1 MARTVGKCLIL
12 ENQQTGPGKRAV
24 FRLQIMDSI
33 VEFFQYLLNSEE
45 IIRTGGLLVITFIVF
60 AENGLFFAFFLPG
73 DYLVFLAGVFC
84 GTGILDV
91 PIAILLISMFT
102 AAVLGSLVGYIFGKY
117 FGDMFE
123 NRPDSFFF
131 KKKHIETTRNYFEKY
146 GSRTLI
152 ISRFLPIVRTFA
164 PILAGLVKMPF
175 ASFLI
180 NNVAGGAIWIGAL
193 TGGGYLFGEKFPWIV
208 DYVQYIILFFLA
220 ITTFTVIKGYLN
232 ARKEMAE

>member
-1 MARTVGKCLIL
+1 
-12 ENQQTGPGKRAV
+12 
-24 FRLQIMDSI
+24 MDSI

>member
-1 MARTVGKCLIL
+1 
-12 ENQQTGPGKRAV
+12 
-24 FRLQIMDSI
+24 MDSI
-33 VEFFQYLLNSEE
+33 IGFFQYILNSEDL
-45 IIRTGGLLVITFIVF
+45 IRTGGLLVITFIVF

-91 PIAILLISMFT
+91 PILILLISLFT

-123 NRPDSFFF
+123 NRKDSFFF
-131 KKKHIETTRNYFEKY
+131 KKKHIETTRTYFEKY

-164 PILAGLVKMPF
+164 PILAGLVRMSFP
-175 ASFLI
+175 SFLI
-180 NNVAGGAIWIGAL
+180 NNVVGGTIWIGTL
-193 TGGGYLFGEKFPWIV
+193 TGGGFLFGERFPGIV
-208 DYVQYIILFFLA
+208 DYVQYIIMFFLA
-220 ITTFTVIKGYLN
+220 ITTFTVIKGYLS
-232 ARKEMAE
+232 ARKEMNP

>member
-1 MARTVGKCLIL
+1 
-12 ENQQTGPGKRAV
+12 
-24 FRLQIMDSI
+24 MDSI
-33 VEFFQYLLNSEE
+33 VEFFQYILNSEE

-91 PIAILLISMFT
+91 PILILLTSMLT
-102 AAVLGSLVGYIFGKY
+102 AAILGSLVGYIFGKY

-175 ASFLI
+175 TSFLV
-180 NNVAGGAIWIGAL
+180 NNVVGGMIWIFTL

>member
-1 MARTVGKCLIL
+1 M
-12 ENQQTGPGKRAV
+12 N
-24 FRLQIMDSI
+24 SI
-33 VEFFQYLLNSEE
+33 VEFFHYILNSEE

-91 PIAILLISMFT
+91 PILILLVCMLT
-102 AAVLGSLVGYIFGKY
+102 AAILGSLVGYIFGKY

-123 NRPDSFFF
+123 NRKDSFFF
-131 KKKHIETTRNYFEKY
+131 KKKHIETTRKYFDKY

-164 PILAGLVKMPF
+164 PILAGLVKMSFP
-175 ASFLI
+175 AFLI
-180 NNVAGGAIWIGAL
+180 NNVVGGTIWILTL
-193 TGGGYLFGEKFPWIV
+193 TGGGYLFGERFPGIV

-232 ARKEMAE
+232 ARREMQ

>member
-1 MARTVGKCLIL
+1 
-12 ENQQTGPGKRAV
+12 
-24 FRLQIMDSI
+24 MDSI
-33 VEFFQYLLNSEE
+33 VDFFQYILNSEE

-84 GTGILDV
+84 GTGILKV
-91 PIAILLISMFT
+91 PILILLLSMFA

-117 FGDMFE
+117 FGDIFE

-131 KKKHIETTRNYFEKY
+131 KKKHIETTRSYFEKY

-152 ISRFLPIVRTFA
+152 ISRFLPVVRTFA
-164 PILAGLVKMPF
+164 PILAGLVKMPPP
-175 ASFLI
+175 AFLF
-180 NNVAGGAIWIGAL
+180 NNVLGGAIWIGTL
-193 TGGGYLFGEKFPWIV
+193 TGGGYLFGERFPWIV

-232 ARKEMAE
+232 ARKEMG

>member
-1 MARTVGKCLIL
+1 
-12 ENQQTGPGKRAV
+12 
-24 FRLQIMDSI
+24 MDSI
-33 VEFFQYLLNSEE
+33 VDFFQYILNSEE

-84 GTGILDV
+84 GTGILKV
-91 PIAILLISMFT
+91 PIMILLLSMFA

-117 FGDMFE
+117 FGDIFE

-131 KKKHIETTRNYFEKY
+131 KRKHIETTRKYFEKY

-152 ISRFLPIVRTFA
+152 ISRFLPVVRTFA
-164 PILAGLVKMPF
+164 PILAGLVKMAFP
-175 ASFLI
+175 AFLF
-180 NNVAGGAIWIGAL
+180 NNVLGGAIWIGTL
-193 TGGGYLFGEKFPWIV
+193 TGGGYLFGERFPGIV

-220 ITTFTVIKGYLN
+220 ITTFTVIKGYLS
-232 ARKEMAE
+232 ARKEMG

>member
-1 MARTVGKCLIL
+1 M
-12 ENQQTGPGKRAV
+12 N
-24 FRLQIMDSI
+24 SI
-33 VEFFQYLLNSEE
+33 VEFFHYILNSEE
-45 IIRTGGLLVITFIVF
+45 IIRTGGLMVITFIVF

-91 PIAILLISMFT
+91 PILILLICMLT

-123 NRPDSFFF
+123 NRKDSFFF
-131 KKKHIETTRNYFEKY
+131 KKKHIETTRKYFDKY
-146 GSRTLI
+146 GSKTLI

-164 PILAGLVKMPF
+164 PILAGLVRMSFP
-175 ASFLI
+175 SFLI
-180 NNVAGGAIWIGAL
+180 NNVIGGTIWIVTL
-193 TGGGYLFGEKFPWIV
+193 TGGGYLFGERFPGIV

-232 ARKEMAE
+232 ARREMQ

>member
-1 MARTVGKCLIL
+1 
-12 ENQQTGPGKRAV
+12 
-24 FRLQIMDSI
+24 MDSVI
-33 VEFFQYLLNSEE
+33 DFFQYLLNSEE
-45 IIRTGGLLVITFIVF
+45 LIRTGGLLVITFIVF

-91 PIAILLISMFT
+91 PILILLISMFT

-123 NRPDSFFF
+123 NRPDSLFF
-131 KKKHIETTRNYFEKY
+131 KKKHIDTTRRYFEKY

-164 PILAGLVKMPF
+164 PILAGLVKMGFP
-175 ASFLI
+175 AFLV
-180 NNVAGGAIWIGAL
+180 NNVLGGAIWIVTL
-193 TGGGYLFGEKFPWIV
+193 TGVGYLFGERFPGIV
-208 DYVQYIILFFLA
+208 DYVEYIILFFLA
-220 ITTFTVIKGYLN
+220 VTTFTVVKGYFN
-232 ARKEMAE
+232 ARKEMN

>member
-1 MARTVGKCLIL
+1 M
-12 ENQQTGPGKRAV
+12 N
-24 FRLQIMDSI
+24 SI
-33 VEFFQYLLNSEE
+33 TEFFNYILNSEE

-91 PIAILLISMFT
+91 PILILLICMFT

-117 FGDMFE
+117 FGGIFE
-123 NRPDSFFF
+123 NREDSWFF
-131 KKKHIETTRNYFEKY
+131 KKKHLETTRKYFEKY
-146 GSRTLI
+146 GSKTLI

-164 PILAGLVKMPF
+164 PILAGLVKMSFP
-175 ASFLI
+175 SFLI
-180 NNVAGGAIWIGAL
+180 NNVVGGAIWIVVL
-193 TGGGYLFGEKFPWIV
+193 TGGGFLFGERFPGIV

-232 ARKEMAE
+232 AKKEMN

>member
-1 MARTVGKCLIL
+1 M
-12 ENQQTGPGKRAV
+12 N
-24 FRLQIMDSI
+24 SI
-33 VEFFQYLLNSEE
+33 VEFFQYILNSEE
-45 IIRTGGLLVITFIVF
+45 LIRTGGLLVITFIVF

-91 PIAILLISMFT
+91 PIVILLLCMFT

-123 NRPDSFFF
+123 NRPDSLFF
-131 KKKHIETTRNYFEKY
+131 KKKHIDTTRKYFEKY

-152 ISRFLPIVRTFA
+152 ISRFLPVVRTFA
-164 PILAGLVKMPF
+164 PILAGLVKMSFP
-175 ASFLI
+175 SFLI
-180 NNVAGGAIWIGAL
+180 NNVVGGAIWIGAL
-193 TGGGYLFGEKFPWIV
+193 TGGGFLFGERFPWIV

-232 ARKEMAE
+232 ARKEMG

>member
-1 MARTVGKCLIL
+1 
-12 ENQQTGPGKRAV
+12 
-24 FRLQIMDSI
+24 MDSI
-33 VEFFQYLLNSEE
+33 VEFFQYILNSEE

-164 PILAGLVKMPF
+164 PILAGLVKMSFP
-175 ASFLI
+175 AFLI
-180 NNVAGGAIWIGAL
+180 NNVVGGAIWIGAL

-232 ARKEMAE
+232 ARKEMG

>member
-1 MARTVGKCLIL
+1 
-12 ENQQTGPGKRAV
+12 
-24 FRLQIMDSI
+24 MDSI
-33 VEFFQYLLNSEE
+33 IGFFQYILNSEE
-45 IIRTGGLLVITFIVF
+45 LIRTGGLLVITFIVF

-91 PIAILLISMFT
+91 PILILLICMFT

-117 FGDMFE
+117 FGDIFE
-123 NRPDSFFF
+123 NRKDSFFF
-131 KKKHIETTRNYFEKY
+131 KKKHIETTRSYFEKY

-152 ISRFLPIVRTFA
+152 ISRFLPVVRTFA
-164 PILAGLVKMPF
+164 PILAGLVKMRFP
-175 ASFLI
+175 AFLI
-180 NNVAGGAIWIGAL
+180 NNVVGGAIWIGAL
-193 TGGGYLFGEKFPWIV
+193 TGGGFLFGERFPGIV

-232 ARKEMAE
+232 ARKEMN

>member
-1 MARTVGKCLIL
+1 M
-12 ENQQTGPGKRAV
+12 N
-24 FRLQIMDSI
+24 SI
-33 VEFFQYLLNSEE
+33 VDFFQYLLNSEE
-45 IIRTGGLLVITFIVF
+45 LIRTGGLLVITFIVF

-91 PIAILLISMFT
+91 PILVLILCMFG

-117 FGDMFE
+117 FGDIFE
-123 NRPDSFFF
+123 NRPDSLFF
-131 KKKHIETTRNYFEKY
+131 KKKHLQTTRKYFDKY

-152 ISRFLPIVRTFA
+152 VSRFLPIVRTFA

-175 ASFLI
+175 PSFLL
-180 NNVAGGAIWIGAL
+180 NNVAGGAIWIGVL

-208 DYVQYIILFFLA
+208 DYVHYIILFFLA
-220 ITTFTVIKGYLN
+220 VTTFTVIKGYFN
-232 ARKEMAE
+232 ARKGMVED

>member
-1 MARTVGKCLIL
+1 M
-12 ENQQTGPGKRAV
+12 N
-24 FRLQIMDSI
+24 SI
-33 VEFFQYLLNSEE
+33 TDFFNYILNSEE

-91 PIAILLISMFT
+91 PILILLTCMFT

-117 FGDMFE
+117 FGGIFE
-123 NRPDSFFF
+123 NREDSWFF
-131 KKKHIETTRNYFEKY
+131 KKKHLETTRKYFEKY
-146 GSRTLI
+146 GSKTLI
-152 ISRFLPIVRTFA
+152 ISRFLPVVRTFA
-164 PILAGLVKMPF
+164 PTLAGLVKMSFP
-175 ASFLI
+175 SFLI
-180 NNVAGGAIWIGAL
+180 NNVIGGAIWIVVL
-193 TGGGYLFGEKFPWIV
+193 TGGGFLFGERFPGIV

-232 ARKEMAE
+232 AKKEMN

>member
-1 MARTVGKCLIL
+1 
-12 ENQQTGPGKRAV
+12 
-24 FRLQIMDSI
+24 MDSV
-33 VEFFQYLLNSEE
+33 VEFFQYILNSEE

-91 PIAILLISMFT
+91 PIIILLLCMFT
-102 AAVLGSLVGYIFGKY
+102 AAVLGSLVGYIFGRY
-117 FGDMFE
+117 FGGIFE
-123 NRPDSFFF
+123 NRSDSIFF
-131 KKKHIETTRNYFEKY
+131 KKKHIETTRKYFEKY

-152 ISRFLPIVRTFA
+152 ISRFLPVVRTFA
-164 PILAGLVKMPF
+164 PILAGLVKMTFP
-175 ASFLI
+175 AFLV
-180 NNVAGGAIWIGAL
+180 NNVVGGVIWIGTL
-193 TGGGYLFGEKFPWIV
+193 TGGGFLFGERFPWIV

-232 ARKEMAE
+232 ARKEMS

>member
-1 MARTVGKCLIL
+1 
-12 ENQQTGPGKRAV
+12 
-24 FRLQIMDSI
+24 MDSI

-91 PIAILLISMFT
+91 PILILLISMLT
-102 AAVLGSLVGYIFGKY
+102 AAILGSLVGYIFGKY
-117 FGDMFE
+117 FGDMFK

-131 KKKHIETTRNYFEKY
+131 KKKHIETTHNYFEKY

-164 PILAGLVKMPF
+164 PILAGIVKMSFP
-175 ASFLI
+175 SFLI
-180 NNVAGGAIWIGAL
+180 NNVVGGAIWILTL

-232 ARKEMAE
+232 ARKGMAE